1 MHASCLKTTLIIFPP
16 YGDMPHTR
24 KTARKSTGPIG
35 VPRHQLAPRH
45 EGSSSGSN
53 DPIEDIEAQ
62 VEQLRT
68 ELCHRNRVWAEDG
81 QRINELASNIR
92 RLQDELA
99 KQDLVVDW
107 TVNSRLV
114 AWDREAKARAR
125 VTELSVALDNLH
137 VYCNTLHD
145 EVHVLYSRL
154 HPNVPTDPVP
164 MGVGPSRTAGEGT
177 DEELD
182 LFRRPPSMN
191 LADDRSPMAGNEETK
206 DDKD

>member
-1 MHASCLKTTLIIFPP
+1 MFKNYTNKSPP
-16 YGDMPHTR
+16 YGDIPRTR

-45 EGSSSGSN
+45 EGSSSGNN
-53 DPIEDIEAQ
+53 DPIRDLEAQ

-68 ELCHRNRVWAEDG
+68 ELHHRNRVWAEDD
-81 QRINELASNIR
+81 QRINELAVDVR
-92 RLQDELA
+92 RLQDKLA
-99 KQDLVVDW
+99 ERDLGVDW
-107 TVNSRLV
+107 AINSRSV

-125 VTELSVALDNLH
+125 VTELSADLDNLQ
-137 VYCNTLHD
+137 VYCNTLHE

-154 HPNVPTDPVP
+154 HPDVPTDPVA

-177 DEELD
+177 DGELD
-182 LFRRPPSMN
+182 LFRPPPSMN
-191 LADDRSPMAGNEETK
+191 LADDRSPTTGNEETK